1 VTNLYTT
8 FNETFAENPDWSP
21 AQQTAL
27 WEGWKVLTAE
37 PEAVEYAEVDAD
49 GVKALWAIPEHAQSD
64 RVLFGIHGGGFVS
77 GSIYTHRKLFAHLAK
92 AIGVRAL
99 SIAYTRLP
107 EGGAYPVPLNQAFTA
122 YRWLLGQGVD
132 AAHVAVAGDSAAA
145 SLAIGTQLRARD
157 DDLPLPGAT
166 LLMSP
171 WVDFEVTGE
180 TMVSNADTEALFS
193 PQWVKALA
201 DGYRGNTS
209 AQDPYVSPLY
219 ADLSGLGPIYI
230 QVGDHEV
237 LLDDSRRLAER
248 ARHAGVEVRLDIF
261 PEMQHTFQMM
271 AGRAPEADD
280 AIKRFAEWTR
290 PRLGLGSRQT
300 LKAA

>member
-1 VTNLYTT
+1 VTNLYAT

-27 WEGWKVLTAE
+27 WEGWKILTAE
-37 PEAVEYAEVDAD
+37 PEAVEYAEVEAD
-49 GVKALWAIPEHAQSD
+49 GLKALWAIPEDAQSD
-64 RVLFGIHGGGFVS
+64 RVLLSIHGGGFVS

-92 AIGVRAL
+92 AIGVPAL
-99 SIAYTRLP
+99 SIAYTRLSD
-107 EGGAYPVPLNQAFTA
+107 GGAYPVPLDQALTA
-122 YRWLLGQGVD
+122 YTWLLGRGID
-132 AAHVAVAGDSAAA
+132 AAHIAVAGDSAAA
-145 SLAIGTQLRARD
+145 SLAVGTQLRARD
-157 DDLPLPGAT
+157 DGLPLPGAT

-171 WVDFEVTGE
+171 WVDFEVIGE
-180 TMVSNADTEALFS
+180 TMLSNADKEALFN

-201 DGYRGNTS
+201 DAYRGGAS
-209 AQDPYVSPLY
+209 AQDPYINPLY
-219 ADLSGLGPIYI
+219 ADLTGFGPIYI

-248 ARHAGVEVRLDIF
+248 AQQAGVEVRLDIF

-280 AIKRFAEWTR
+280 AISRFADWTR
-290 PRLGLGSRQT
+290 PKLGLGSPET
-300 LKAA
+300 LMAA